1 MIVSYVIP
9 VMTSRVAQ
17 TRRSKKSTRRSIR
30 RAGKTIK
37 RRSRGVRGGD
47 GKHTNMVKLVG
58 TGAVVAAGTL
68 GVGVMLFN
76 QNLRHKRNA
85 EILAAIEG
93 FKKIPKDD
101 LLELLEMYRDDIPY
115 DIFTKRIEEYIPQQD
130 KICNRLYN
138 SFIGSKASIPNNL
151 TELFCKIKKHI
162 NYNVSFVVGS
172 MICWYVLD
180 CSFVTFY
187 LITFIKKQRPQGLY
201 PNEQKFLKDNAI
213 QVIALYFRNT
223 TKETFRDAYKIKF
236 ETNAFFPCSQGS
248 DGIEDWSFTCNESDY
263 LFDILQTF
271 VQTFVPQ
278 LTSDLRTCI
287 LMSAGNQRLLN
298 ERK

>member
-1 MIVSYVIP
+1 MYNKET
-9 VMTSRVAQ
+9 VMPSRVAQ

-30 RAGKTIK
+30 RSGKTIK

-115 DIFTKRIEEYIPQQD
+115 DIFTQYIQRYFPQQD
-130 KICNRLYN
+130 MICNRLYN
-138 SFIGSKASIPNNL
+138 SIIRKKVSIPKNL
-151 TELFCKIKKHI
+151 TVLFRKIKEPVPDNKKLSLV
-162 NYNVSFVVGS
+162 VSS

-213 QVIALYFRNT
+213 QVIALYFNNT
-223 TKETFRDAYKIKF
+223 SKETFRDAYKIKF

-287 LMSAGNQRLLN
+287 LMSAGNQKAA
-298 ERK
+298 E